1 VLLILALRLEF
12 ETLLFN
18 GLSFSDLCKYV

>member
-1 VLLILALRLEF
+1 VLDPRVLVL

-18 GLSFSDLCKYV
+18 GLSFSDF